1 VRPGRAVLL
10 LVAVAAAC
18 ATVPPAESRA
28 PERPTSEKKTASP
41 GPVHDAK
48 ITILSTMLA
57 DQGVGE
63 WGFSALVETGGH
75 RILFDTGHYP
85 DTVLSNARA
94 LKLDLAD
101 VEDVVLSHNHDDHTG
116 GLVALRSALRE
127 RNPRALARAHVA
139 TGIFF
144 PRRAT
149 ADGPEEN
156 PMIATG
162 KRYEALGGTFIE
174 HAGPAEIF
182 SGVWLTGP
190 VPRPHPERN
199 WSTKGFLV
207 TPAGLLGSWALVE
220 DTIPEDQSLVLDTDR
235 GLVVLAGCGHAGIV
249 NTLEYARARVRD
261 VVIHAAIGGFH
272 LFNASDA
279 ALEWTAGSLRSLG
292 VESFVGAHCTGIE
305 ATFYIRAHAG
315 LARSTCVVGA
325 VGASFTLG
333 KGIDPLALAR

>member
-1 VRPGRAVLL
+1 MNRKLGLLLAALFASARAPEPGRA
-10 LVAVAAAC
+10 
-18 ATVPPAESRA
+18 T
-28 PERPTSEKKTASP
+28 P
-41 GPVHDAK
+41 GPVRHAK

-57 DQGVGE
+57 DEGVGE
-63 WGFSALVETGGH
+63 WGFSALVEASGH
-75 RILFDTGHYP
+75 RILFDTGHHP
-85 DTVLSNARA
+85 DTVLRNAKE
-94 LKLDLAD
+94 LKLDLSD

-116 GLVALRSALRE
+116 GLVALRSAFRE
-127 RNPRALARAHVA
+127 KNPRALSRAHVA
-139 TGIFF
+139 TGIFLS
-144 PRRAT
+144 RRAT
-149 ADGPEEN
+149 ADGSEEN
-156 PMIATG
+156 PMIATRE
-162 KRYEALGGTFIE
+162 RYEALGGAFVE

-182 SGVWLTGP
+182 SGIWLTGP

-199 WSTKGFLV
+199 WSTKGLV
-207 TPAGLLGSWALVE
+207 ATADGFRE

-235 GLVVLAGCGHAGIV
+235 GLVVLSGCGHAGIV

-261 VVIHAAIGGFH
+261 VGIHSAIGGFH

-279 ALEWTAGSLRSLG
+279 ALEWTASSLRALG

-305 ATFYIRAHAG
+305 ATFYIRSHAG